1 MASSM
6 NIDTILCDA
15 SNQRRRQG
23 RQGLL
28 ERCSPAFAN
37 TLRILLGCQA
47 HVMSRVKI
55 FPTQRISFSTR
66 RAPCGEFGISGRGW
80 MNPALIFGTT
90 NQTPYVASIIP
101 DPAMRLYEHD
111 ERSLL
116 ARIPD
121 MYAFQNDRCCL
132 FRVIRFCNV
141 HCLTVLGHILYT
153 TWQHKIEQASNV
165 TLLLGYVVTRVA
177 SRTKQRNVL

>member
-1 MASSM
+1 
-6 NIDTILCDA
+6 
-15 SNQRRRQG
+15 
-23 RQGLL
+23 
-28 ERCSPAFAN
+28 
-37 TLRILLGCQA
+37 
-47 HVMSRVKI
+47 
-55 FPTQRISFSTR
+55 
-66 RAPCGEFGISGRGW
+66 
-80 MNPALIFGTT
+80 
-90 NQTPYVASIIP
+90 
-101 DPAMRLYEHD
+101 MRLYEHD